1 MKLPIRILGL
11 TLSLAGI
18 ASTWLIQGV
27 QFPAPAPSAQELVSV
42 TTEAK
47 PLQLYCPGPLVELGG
62 KDGTDLGSL
71 ALIGKADVSYRLGAG
86 SLTTGPESR
95 IESGSAISMASRE
108 QGSATLAA
116 AQAQLIQRPRMAGL
130 AATNCGQPQAEGWL
144 LTGLAGSGFESILLV
159 ANPNPVEVQIEFTFH
174 LEASTS
180 SHLITL
186 APFGEQQLSLASF
199 VEAEPQF
206 AVHFQSSGQKVSVA
220 MQNRSSAGLSA
231 TGVELVGPTALAAE
245 SQVIPGFEILADG
258 LAEPHLRIFNPG
270 AEPTS
275 ALVTFVGS
283 GTNSDVAQVEI
294 PAGGFELVQPKLA
307 DGNYLVLIEAEAEV
321 MAELYNPY
329 VGQNFDFGWLSP
341 VAAMTGKTAMVIPD
355 YSAKLALANP
365 GNQVVNLILTLDSG
379 AQALAIPAR
388 SQLLL
393 IVSGRALV
401 IESGDEYYSN
411 LILSDPKGYSVIS
424 PKENANL
431 GSDIQVAV
439 R

>member
-11 TLSLAGI
+11 TLSLAGL
-18 ASTWLIQGV
+18 AGAAFIQGFALQV
-27 QFPAPAPSAQELVSV
+27 PEPSAQEPVSV
-42 TTEAK
+42 TTDAK

-62 KDGTDLGSL
+62 KDGTDLGSF
-71 ALIGKADVSYRLGAG
+71 ALVGKADVSYRLGTG
-86 SLTTGPESR
+86 SLTADPESR
-95 IESGSAISMASRE
+95 IESGSAITMASRE
-108 QGSATLAA
+108 QGSDTLAA
-116 AQAQLIQRPRMAGL
+116 LQTQLIQRPRMAGL

-159 ANPNPVEVQIEFTFH
+159 ANPNPVEVQIAFTFH
-174 LEASTS
+174 LETATT

-186 APFGEQQLSLASF
+186 APFAQQQLSLASF

-206 AVHFQSSGQKVSVA
+206 AVHFQSSGQKVSVG

-231 TGVELVGPTALAAE
+231 TGVELVGPTALAAK

-258 LAEPHLRIFNPG
+258 LAEPSLRIFNPG
-270 AEPTS
+270 AEPTT

-283 GTNSDVAQVEI
+283 GTNSDVVQVEV

-307 DGNYLVLIEAEAEV
+307 AGNYLVLIEAEAEV

-341 VAAMTGKTAMVIPD
+341 VTAMTGKTAMAIPG
-355 YSAKLALANP
+355 YSAKLAIANP
-365 GNQVVNLILTLDSG
+365 TNQSVNIILTLDSG
-379 AQALAIPAR
+379 AQALAISAR
-388 SQLLL
+388 SQL
-393 IVSGRALV
+393 VVTVTGKTLV
-401 IESGDEYYSN
+401 IESGDAYHPN
-411 LILSDPKGYSVIS
+411 LILSDPLGYSVVS
-424 PKENANL
+424 PRENANL
-431 GSDIQVAV
+431 GSDIQVTV

>member
-1 MKLPIRILGL
+1 VQVEPDLL
-11 TLSLAGI
+11 
-18 ASTWLIQGV
+18 LIIQ
-27 QFPAPAPSAQELVSV
+27 PSVSATVKSAVSV
-42 TTEAK
+42 TTDAK

-71 ALIGKADVSYRLGAG
+71 ALVGKADLSYRLGAG
-86 SLTTGPESR
+86 SLTADPESR
-95 IESGSAISMASRE
+95 IESGSAITMASRE
-108 QGSATLAA
+108 QGSDTLAA
-116 AQAQLIQRPRMAGL
+116 LQTQLIQRPRMAGL

-159 ANPNPVEVQIEFTFH
+159 ANPNPVEVQIAFTFH
-174 LEASTS
+174 LETATT

-186 APFGEQQLSLASF
+186 APFAQQQLSLASF

-231 TGVELVGPTALAAE
+231 TGVELVGPTALAAK

-258 LAEPHLRIFNPG
+258 LAEPSLRIFNSG
-270 AEPTS
+270 AEPTT

-283 GTNSDVAQVEI
+283 GTNSDVVQVEV

-307 DGNYLVLIEAEAEV
+307 AGNYLVLIEAEAEV

-341 VAAMTGKTAMVIPD
+341 IAAMTGKTAMAIPG
-355 YSAKLALANP
+355 YSAKLAIANP
-365 GNQVVNLILTLDSG
+365 TNQSVNIILTLDSG
-379 AQALAIPAR
+379 AQALAISAR
-388 SQLLL
+388 SQL
-393 IVSGRALV
+393 VVTVTGKTLV
-401 IESGDEYYSN
+401 LESGAAYYSN
-411 LILSDPKGYSVIS
+411 LILSDPKGYSVVS
-424 PKENANL
+424 PRENANL
-431 GSDIQVAV
+431 GSDIQVTV

>member
-1 MKLPIRILGL
+1 MKLPMRILGL

-18 ASTWLIQGV
+18 AGAWILQGV
-27 QFPAPAPSAQELVSV
+27 QLPVSEPSAQEPVSIS
-42 TTEAK
+42 TDAK

-71 ALIGKADVSYRLGAG
+71 ALVGKADVSYRLSTG
-86 SLTTGPESR
+86 SLATEPESR
-95 IESGSAISMASRE
+95 IESGVAITMASRE
-108 QGSATLAA
+108 QGSDTLAA

-159 ANPNPVEVQIEFTFH
+159 ANPNPVEVQIAFTFH
-174 LEASTS
+174 LETATT
-180 SHLITL
+180 SHLVTL
-186 APFGEQQLSLASF
+186 APFAQQQLSLASF

-231 TGVELVGPTALAAE
+231 TGVELVGPTALAAK

-258 LAEPHLRIFNPG
+258 LAEPSLRIFNPS
-270 AEPTS
+270 AEPTT

-283 GTNSDVAQVEI
+283 GTNSDVVQVEI
-294 PAGGFELVQPKLA
+294 PAGGFELVQPKLSA
-307 DGNYLVLIEAEAEV
+307 GNYLVLIEAEAEV

-341 VAAMTGKTAMVIPD
+341 VTAMTGKTAMAIPG
-355 YSAKLALANP
+355 YSAKLAIANP
-365 GNQVVNLILTLDSG
+365 TNQAVNIILTLDSG
-379 AQALAIPAR
+379 AQALAISAR
-388 SQLLL
+388 SQLL
-393 IVSGRALV
+393 VTVTGDTLV
-401 IESGDEYYSN
+401 IESGDQYHPN
-411 LILSDPKGYSVIS
+411 LILSDPQGYSVIA
-424 PKENANL
+424 PRENANL
-431 GSDIQVAV
+431 GSDIQVTV

>member
-11 TLSLAGI
+11 ILSLAGL
-18 ASTWLIQGV
+18 AGAAFIQGFAL
-27 QFPAPAPSAQELVSV
+27 QAPEPSAQEPVSV
-42 TTEAK
+42 TTDAK

-71 ALIGKADVSYRLGAG
+71 ALVGKADVSYRLGTG
-86 SLTTGPESR
+86 SLTADPESR
-95 IESGSAISMASRE
+95 IESGSAITMESRE
-108 QGSATLAA
+108 QGSDTLAA
-116 AQAQLIQRPRMAGL
+116 LQTQLIQRPRMAGL

-144 LTGLAGSGFESILLV
+144 LTGLAGSGFESILQV
-159 ANPNPVEVQIEFTFH
+159 ANPNPVEVQIAFTFH
-174 LEASTS
+174 LETATT

-186 APFGEQQLSLASF
+186 APFAQQQLSLASY

-231 TGVELVGPTALAAE
+231 TGVELVGPTALAAK

-258 LAEPHLRIFNPG
+258 LAEPSLRIFNPG
-270 AEPTS
+270 AEPTT

-283 GTNSDVAQVEI
+283 GTNSDVVQVEV

-307 DGNYLVLIEAEAEV
+307 AGNYLVLIEAEAEV

-341 VAAMTGKTAMVIPD
+341 VTAMTGKTAMAIPG
-355 YSAKLALANP
+355 YSAKLAIANP
-365 GNQVVNLILTLDSG
+365 TNQAVNVILTLDSG
-379 AQALAIPAR
+379 AQALSIPPR
-388 SQLLL
+388 SQLLVTVTGKTL
-393 IVSGRALV
+393 VLDSGAA
-401 IESGDEYYSN
+401 YYSN
-411 LILSDPKGYSVIS
+411 LILSDPKGYSVVS
-424 PKENANL
+424 PRENANL
-431 GSDIQVAV
+431 GSDIQVTV

>member
-11 TLSLAGI
+11 ILSLAGL
-18 ASTWLIQGV
+18 AGAAFIQGFALQV
-27 QFPAPAPSAQELVSV
+27 PEPSAQEPVSV
-42 TTEAK
+42 TTDAK

-71 ALIGKADVSYRLGAG
+71 ALVGKADVSYRLGTG
-86 SLTTGPESR
+86 SLTADPESR
-95 IESGSAISMASRE
+95 IESGSAITMESRE
-108 QGSATLAA
+108 QGSDTLAA
-116 AQAQLIQRPRMAGL
+116 LQTQLIQRPRMAGL

-144 LTGLAGSGFESILLV
+144 LTGLAGSGFESILQV
-159 ANPNPVEVQIEFTFH
+159 ANPNPVEVQIAFTFH
-174 LEASTS
+174 LETATT

-186 APFGEQQLSLASF
+186 APFAQQQLSLASY

-231 TGVELVGPTALAAE
+231 TGVELVGPTALAAK

-258 LAEPHLRIFNPG
+258 LAEPSLRIFNPG
-270 AEPTS
+270 AEPTT

-283 GTNSDVAQVEI
+283 GTNSDVVQVEV

-307 DGNYLVLIEAEAEV
+307 AGNYLVLIEAEAEV

-341 VAAMTGKTAMVIPD
+341 VTAMTGKTAMAIPG
-355 YSAKLALANP
+355 YSAKLAIANP
-365 GNQVVNLILTLDSG
+365 TNQAVNVILTLDSG
-379 AQALAIPAR
+379 AQALSIPPR
-388 SQLLL
+388 SQLLVTVTGKTL
-393 IVSGRALV
+393 VLDSGAA
-401 IESGDEYYSN
+401 YYSN
-411 LILSDPKGYSVIS
+411 LILSDPKGYSVVS
-424 PKENANL
+424 PRENANL
-431 GSDIQVAV
+431 GSDIQVTV

>member
-11 TLSLAGI
+11 TLSLAGLTG
-18 ASTWLIQGV
+18 AWFIQGV
-27 QFPAPAPSAQELVSV
+27 QLPVSEPSSQEPASV

-71 ALIGKADVSYRLGAG
+71 ALVGMADVNYRLGTG
-86 SLTTGPESR
+86 SLATEPENR
-95 IESGSAISMASRE
+95 IASGSAITMASRE

-116 AQAQLIQRPRMAGL
+116 AQTQLIQRPRMAGL

-159 ANPNPVEVQIEFTFH
+159 ANPNPVEVQVELTFH
-174 LEASTS
+174 LETATN

-186 APFGEQQLSLASF
+186 APFAQQQLSLTSF

-206 AVHFQSSGQKVSVA
+206 AVHFQSSGQKVSVV

-231 TGVELVGPTALAAE
+231 TGVELVGPTSMAAK

-258 LAEPHLRIFNPG
+258 LADPALRIFNPG
-270 AEPTS
+270 PEPTK
-275 ALVTFVGS
+275 ALVTFIGS
-283 GTNSDVAQVEI
+283 GTNSDVTQVDI
-294 PAGGFELVQPKLA
+294 PAGGFELVEPKLA

-329 VGQNFDFGWLSP
+329 VGQNFDFAWLSP
-341 VAAMTGKTAMVIPD
+341 VAAMTGKTAMVIPG
-355 YSAKLALANP
+355 YSAKLAIANP
-365 GNQVVNLILTLDSG
+365 TNRAVSIILTLDSG

-388 SQLLL
+388 SQLL
-393 IVSGRALV
+393 VTVTGKALV
-401 IESGDEYYSN
+401 IESGDAYYPN

-424 PKENANL
+424 PRENANL
-431 GSDIQVAV
+431 GSDIRVTV

>member
-11 TLSLAGI
+11 TLSLAGL
-18 ASTWLIQGV
+18 AGAAFIQGFALQV
-27 QFPAPAPSAQELVSV
+27 PELSAQEPVSV
-42 TTEAK
+42 TTDAK

-71 ALIGKADVSYRLGAG
+71 ALVGKADVSYRLGAG
-86 SLTTGPESR
+86 SLTADPESR
-95 IESGSAISMASRE
+95 IESGAAITMASRE
-108 QGSATLAA
+108 QGSDTLAA
-116 AQAQLIQRPRMAGL
+116 LQTQLIQRPRMAGL

-159 ANPNPVEVQIEFTFH
+159 ANPNPVEVQIAFTFH
-174 LEASTS
+174 LETATT

-186 APFGEQQLSLASF
+186 APFAQQQLSLASF

-231 TGVELVGPTALAAE
+231 TGVELVGPTALAAK

-258 LAEPHLRIFNPG
+258 LAEPSLRVFNPG
-270 AEPTS
+270 AEPTT

-283 GTNSDVAQVEI
+283 GTNSDVVQVEV

-307 DGNYLVLIEAEAEV
+307 QGNYLVLIEAEAEV

-341 VAAMTGKTAMVIPD
+341 VTAMTGKTAMAIPG
-355 YSAKLALANP
+355 YSAKLAIANP
-365 GNQVVNLILTLDSG
+365 TNQSVNIILTLDSG
-379 AQALAIPAR
+379 AQALAISAR
-388 SQLLL
+388 SQLL
-393 IVSGRALV
+393 VTVTGKTLV
-401 IESGDEYYSN
+401 LDSGDAYYSN
-411 LILSDPKGYSVIS
+411 LILSDPKGYSVVS
-424 PKENANL
+424 PRENANL
-431 GSDIQVAV
+431 GSDIQVTV

>member
-11 TLSLAGI
+11 TLSLVGLAG
-18 ASTWLIQGV
+18 AAFIQGFALQV
-27 QFPAPAPSAQELVSV
+27 SEPSKQEPVSV

-62 KDGTDLGSL
+62 KDGTDLGSI
-71 ALIGKADVSYRLGAG
+71 ALVGKANLSYRLGTG
-86 SLTTGPESR
+86 SLATEPENR
-95 IESGSAISMASRE
+95 IESGAAITMASRE
-108 QGSATLAA
+108 QGSSTLAA

-159 ANPNPVEVQIEFTFH
+159 ANPNPVEVQIAFTFH
-174 LEASTS
+174 LETATT

-186 APFGEQQLSLASF
+186 APFAQQQLSLASF

-231 TGVELVGPTALAAE
+231 TGVELVGPTAHAAK

-258 LAEPHLRIFNPG
+258 LAEPTLRIFNPG
-270 AEPTS
+270 PEPTT

-283 GTNSDVAQVEI
+283 GTNSDVVQVAV
-294 PAGGFELVQPKLA
+294 PAGSFELVRPKLSE
-307 DGNYLVLIEAEAEV
+307 GNYLVLIEAESEV
-321 MAELYNPY
+321 LAELYNPY

-341 VAAMTGKTAMVIPD
+341 IAAMTGKTAMAIPG
-355 YSAKLALANP
+355 YSAKLAIANP
-365 GNQVVNLILTLDSG
+365 SDQAVNVILSLDSG
-379 AQALAIPAR
+379 AQALSIPPRA
-388 SQLLL
+388 QLL
-393 IVSGRALV
+393 VAVTGKTLV
-401 IESGDEYYSN
+401 LDSGDAYYSN
-411 LILSDPKGYSVIS
+411 LILSDPKGYSVVS
-424 PKENANL
+424 PRENANL
-431 GSDIQVAV
+431 GSDIRVTV